1 MKKHL
6 QSQLYR
12 INRVRATVG
21 TALMVGAASVF
32 AAVPE
37 SVTTELTAASTDTKT
52 VAGIV
57 FGIIVGIVVF
67 KMFRRAL

>member
-6 QSQLYR
+6 QAQLHR
-12 INRVRATVG
+12 INVARAAVG
-21 TALMVGAASVF
+21 TALMAGAGSVL

>member
-1 MKKHL
+1 MYAVIRNKAQAL
-6 QSQLYR
+6 R
-12 INRVRATVG
+12 NTVG
-21 TALMVGAASVF
+21 ASLFVAAGTVL

-37 SVTTELTAASTDTKT
+37 SVTTELTGASADTKT

>member
-1 MKKHL
+1 MKKQL
-6 QSQLYR
+6 QAQIASINGYR
-12 INRVRATVG
+12 T
-21 TALMVGAASVF
+21 TVGAALMAGAGSVL

-37 SVTTELTAASTDTKT
+37 SVTTELTAAGTDTKT